1 MEEVTGEKPSK
12 NPPWRI
18 AKSAETLYN
27 IIITFQGGIPM
38 TAQELISRMTLEE
51 KAALL
56 QGKTVW
62 TTWDIPRLGLPSMT
76 MADGPHGLRR
86 AKTDRQLTIRTS
98 IPATCFP
105 TAAAM
110 ANSWDPELAEEMGK
124 ALGLEAASLGVHVL
138 LGPGLN
144 IKRSPLCGRNF
155 EYYSEDPYLAGKMA
169 AAGIRGIQ
177 SRGVSACA
185 KHFAVNSQELKRMSV
200 DSVVDER
207 TLREIYLTGF
217 EIAVKEGSA
226 KAIMSSYNPVNG
238 TYANENALLL
248 QRILRQEWGFDGY
261 VVSDWGACND
271 PVAAIQN
278 GSDLN
283 MPAPGLGNAA
293 YVVQQVREGA
303 LSEKD
308 LDARLVELLPVIL
321 ATTSLHRDRPTYDQE
336 AHHALAKK
344 CAAGAIVLLEND
356 GILPLA
362 PDTAVAVIGEFA
374 RKPRYQGA
382 GSSQVV
388 PTRLDDLLTALG
400 SDVKATYARGYRR
413 GHNKP
418 EDKLIAEAVE
428 IAGNA
433 PVVLL
438 CVGLEEISECE
449 SVERPS
455 MDLPESQIALIQAVC
470 KVNPNVVLVL
480 SGGSPFRLPSLP
492 YRAVIH
498 GYLGGQ
504 AGASAMADALLGKEN
519 PGGALSET
527 WPFGLGDTPCHG
539 NYPSEGPAA
548 EYREGLYV
556 GYRYYTTAKV
566 PVRYPFGHGLSYTTF
581 DYSDLEA
588 TNRQVSF
595 TVTNTGSR
603 DGSTVCQIYI
613 SCRLGK
619 VFRPEKELKA
629 FRRVYLKAGES
640 QRVTVELDDKAF
652 RYFNVKTNGWETET
666 GHYQIALC
674 SNAETELLKTTVRI
688 LGTDAPLPY
697 GALPGYE
704 SGKVSQVTDEEFAAL
719 LGRSLPKA
727 GWSEQLQ
734 ENDPLCRLCEA
745 KTGAAR
751 LLGKFLRHK
760 VRSSKKADMTWHAAY
775 NLPIRGLPQY
785 TGNRFTRHMVQDFLY
800 WANGHFFGGLSR
812 LIKGYFRGRKEA
824 KAYKELLEYGPRE

>member
-1 MEEVTGEKPSK
+1 
-12 NPPWRI
+12 
-18 AKSAETLYN
+18 
-27 IIITFQGGIPM
+27 M
-38 TAQELISRMTLEE
+38 TVQEIISRLTLEE

-62 TTWDIPRLGLPSMT
+62 TTRDIPRLGLPSMF
-76 MADGPHGLRR
+76 MADGPHGLRK
-86 AKTDRQLTIRTS
+86 AKSEKQLTIRTS

-110 ANSWDPELAEEMGK
+110 ANSWDPELGERMGQ
-124 ALGLEAASLGVHVL
+124 ALGDEAAANRVHVL

-155 EYYSEDPYLAGKMA
+155 EYFSEDPYLAGKMA
-169 AAGIRGIQ
+169 AGYIRGIQ
-177 SRGVSACA
+177 SRGVAACA

-217 EIAVKEGSA
+217 EIAVKEGKP

-238 TYANENALLL
+238 VYANENPKLL
-248 QRILRQEWGFDGY
+248 QKILRQEWGFDGY

-271 PVAAIQN
+271 PVAAIEN

-293 YVVQQVREGA
+293 YVVRAVREGWLREAA
-303 LSEKD
+303 LD
-308 LDARLVELLPVIL
+308 RRLAELLPVIL
-321 ATTSLHRDRPTYDQE
+321 ETTEAHKQPPTYDPE
-336 AHHALAKK
+336 AHHALAQA
-344 CAAGAIVLLEND
+344 CAEASIVLLEND
-356 GILPLA
+356 GLLPL
-362 PDTAVAVIGEFA
+362 TAGTDVAVIGEFA
-374 RKPRYQGA
+374 QKPRYQGA

-388 PTRLDDLLTALG
+388 PTRVDTLLDKLEGRLK
-400 SDVKATYARGYRR
+400 VTYAPGYRR
-413 GHNKP
+413 GQER
-418 EDKLIAEAVE
+418 EDPKLISQAVE
-428 IAGNA
+428 AA
-433 PVVLL
+433 RAASAVLL

-449 SVERPS
+449 SLERSS
-455 MDLPESQIALIQAVC
+455 MDLPLSQLALIDAVC
-470 KVNPNVVLVL
+470 KASDNVVLVL
-480 SGGSPFRLPSLP
+480 SGGSPFRLPSFQ

-504 AGASAMADALLGKEN
+504 AGAGAMANALLGEYN
-519 PGGALSET
+519 PGGALAET
-527 WPFGLGDTPCHG
+527 WPYELKDTPCDG

-548 EYREGLYV
+548 LYREGLYV
-556 GYRYYTTAKV
+556 GYRYYSGAKL

-581 DYSDLEA
+581 AYSDLEV

-603 DGSTVCQIYI
+603 DGSKVCQIYI
-613 SCRLGK
+613 SGRLCK

-640 QRVTVELDDKAF
+640 KRVTLELDDKAF
-652 RYFNVKTNGWETET
+652 RYFNVKTDRWEIET
-666 GHYQIALC
+666 GHYQVALC
-674 SNAETELLKTTVRI
+674 ENAQQELLKTTVRI

-697 GALPGYE
+697 GSLPAYE
-704 SGKVSQVTDEEFAAL
+704 SGQVKAVTDAEFTAL
-719 LGRSLPKA
+719 LGRPLPEKRWA
-727 GWSEQLQ
+727 PEL
-734 ENDPLCRLCEA
+734 EANDPLSRLCEA

-751 LLGKFLRHK
+751 LVGAFLRHK

-775 NLPIRGLPQY
+775 NLPVRGLPQY
-785 TGNRFTRHMVQDFLY
+785 TDNRFTRDMTEDFLY
-800 WANGHFFGGLSR
+800 WANGHPFKGFGR
-812 LIKGYFRGRKEA
+812 LVKGYFRGRKEA
-824 KAYKELLEYGPRE
+824 KAYRQLLEYGPTED

>member
-1 MEEVTGEKPSK
+1 MNV
-12 NPPWRI
+12 
-18 AKSAETLYN
+18 
-27 IIITFQGGIPM
+27 
-38 TAQELISRMTLEE
+38 QELISKLTLEE

-86 AKTDRQLTIRTS
+86 AKSDKQLTIKTS

-110 ANSWDPELAEEMGK
+110 ANSWDEELAEEMGK
-124 ALGLEAASLGVHVL
+124 ALGLEAAALGVHVL

-177 SRGVSACA
+177 SQGVAACA

-217 EIAVKEGSA
+217 EIAVKEGTP

-238 TYANENALLL
+238 TYANENPLLL
-248 QRILRQEWGFDGY
+248 QQILRREWGFDGY

-271 PVAAIQN
+271 PTAGIAS
-278 GSDLN
+278 GSALN

-293 YVVQQVREGA
+293 YVVRQVREGK

-308 LDARLVELLPVIL
+308 LDDRLAELLPVIL
-321 ATTSLHRDRPTYDQE
+321 ETTAAHKTKPEYDPE
-336 AHHALAKK
+336 AHHKLAQK
-344 CAAGAIVLLEND
+344 CAERSIVLLEND
-356 GILPLA
+356 GILPLTKGA
-362 PDTAVAVIGEFA
+362 SMTVIGDFA
-374 RKPRYQGA
+374 KTPRYQGA

-388 PTRLDDLLTALG
+388 PTRVDCLLDQLDKTLQL
-400 SDVKATYARGYRR
+400 TYAQGYRR
-413 GHNKP
+413 GHDKP
-418 EDKLIAEAVE
+418 EQKLIAEAVE
-428 IAGNA
+428 RAKGA
-433 PVVLL
+433 PGVLL

-480 SGGSPFRLPSLP
+480 SGGSPFRLPSLN

-504 AGASAMADALLGKEN
+504 AGASAMAAALLGDCN
-519 PGGALSET
+519 PGGALAET
-527 WPFGLGDTPCHG
+527 WPFELGDTPCWG
-539 NYPSEGPAA
+539 NYPSEDPVAL
-548 EYREGLYV
+548 YREGLYV
-556 GYRYYTTAKV
+556 GYRYYTTANV

-581 DYSDLEA
+581 DYADLEA

-613 SCRLGK
+613 SGRLGK

-640 QRVTVELDDKAF
+640 QRITVELDDKAF
-652 RYFNVKTNGWETET
+652 RYFNVKTGSWETET

-674 SNAETELLKTTVRI
+674 ANAEKELLKTTVRI
-688 LGTDAPLPY
+688 LGTDAPVPY
-697 GALPGYE
+697 EALPSYE
-704 SGKVSQVTDEEFAAL
+704 SGKVTKVSDEEFSAL
-719 LGRSLPKA
+719 LGHPLPEA
-727 GWSEQLQ
+727 VWSREMQ
-734 ENDPLCRLCEA
+734 ENDPLSRLCEA

-751 LLGKFLRHK
+751 LIGKFLRHK

-775 NLPIRGLPQY
+775 NLPVRGLPQY
-785 TGNRFTRHMVQDFLY
+785 TGNRFTREMVQDFLY
-800 WANGHFFGGLSR
+800 WANGHFFKGIGR
-812 LIKGYFRGRKEA
+812 LVKGYFRGRKEA
-824 KAYKELLEYGPRE
+824 KAYKELLEFGPQK

>member
-1 MEEVTGEKPSK
+1 MNVSEWISK
-12 NPPWRI
+12 
-18 AKSAETLYN
+18 L
-27 IIITFQGGIPM
+27 
-38 TAQELISRMTLEE
+38 TLEE

-86 AKTDRQLTIRTS
+86 AKSDKQLTIKTS

-105 TAAAM
+105 TAATM
-110 ANSWDPELAEEMGK
+110 ANSWDQELAEEMGK

-169 AAGIRGIQ
+169 AAQIRGIQ
-177 SRGVSACA
+177 SQGVSACA
-185 KHFAVNSQELKRMSV
+185 KHFAANSQELKRMSV

-217 EIAVKEGSA
+217 EIAVKEGQPG
-226 KAIMSSYNPVNG
+226 AIMSSYNPVNG
-238 TYANENALLL
+238 TYANENSLLL
-248 QRILRQEWGFDGY
+248 QQILRKEWGFGGY

-271 PVAAIQN
+271 PAAAIEN

-293 YVVQQVREGA
+293 YVVRQVREGK
-303 LSEKD
+303 LSEQA
-308 LDARLVELLPVIL
+308 LDDRLAELLPVIL
-321 ATTSLHRDRPTYDQE
+321 ATTSAHPSKPEYDPQ
-336 AHHALAKK
+336 AHHKLAQT
-344 CAAGAIVLLEND
+344 CAERSIVLLEND
-356 GILPLA
+356 GILPLNQG
-362 PDTAVAVIGEFA
+362 TSVTVIGEFA
-374 RKPRYQGA
+374 EVPRYQGA

-388 PTRLDDLLTALG
+388 PTRLDNLLEQL
-400 SDVKATYARGYRR
+400 KNRLQLTYARGYRR
-413 GHNKP
+413 GHDKP
-418 EDKLIAEAVE
+418 EQKLIDEAVE
-428 IAGNA
+428 KAKAA
-433 PVVLL
+433 PAVLL

-455 MDLPESQIALIQAVC
+455 MDLPASQIALIQAVS
-470 KVNPNVVLVL
+470 KVNSNVILVL
-480 SGGSPFRLPSLP
+480 FGGSPFRLPSLP

-504 AGASAMADALLGKEN
+504 AGAAAMAAALLGDIN
-519 PGGALSET
+519 PGGALAET
-527 WPFGLGDTPCHG
+527 WPFELGDTPCWG
-539 NYPSEGPAA
+539 SYPSEGPAA
-548 EYREGLYV
+548 LYREGLYV
-556 GYRYYTTAKV
+556 GYRYYTTANV
-566 PVRYPFGHGLSYTTF
+566 PVRWPFGHGLSYTTF
-581 DYSDLEA
+581 DYGDFEA
-588 TNRQVSF
+588 TNRQVRF

-613 SCRLGK
+613 SGRLGK

-640 QRVTVELDDKAF
+640 QRITLELDDKAF
-652 RYFNVKTNGWETET
+652 RYFNVKTGHWETET

-674 SNAETELLKTTVRI
+674 ADANTELLKSTVRI

-697 GALPGYE
+697 ESLPHYE
-704 SGKVSQVTDEEFAAL
+704 SGNVTKVSDEEFAAL
-719 LGRSLPKA
+719 LGRPLPIKS
-727 GWSEQLQ
+727 WSSELQ
-734 ENDPLCRLCEA
+734 ENDPLSRLCEV
-745 KTGAAR
+745 KNGAAR
-751 LLGKFLRHK
+751 LIGKFLRYK
-760 VRSSKKADMTWHAAY
+760 VRSSKKADMTWHSAY

-785 TGNRFTRHMVQDFLY
+785 TGNRFTREMVQDFLY
-800 WANGHFFGGLSR
+800 WANGHFFKGIGR
-812 LIKGYFRGRKEA
+812 MVKGYFKGRKEA
-824 KAYKELLEYGPRE
+824 KAYRELLEYGPQN

>member
-1 MEEVTGEKPSK
+1 MNV
-12 NPPWRI
+12 
-18 AKSAETLYN
+18 
-27 IIITFQGGIPM
+27 
-38 TAQELISRMTLEE
+38 QELISKLTLEE

-86 AKTDRQLTIRTS
+86 AKSDKQLTIRTS

-110 ANSWDPELAEEMGK
+110 ANSWDTELAEEMGK
-124 ALGLEAASLGVHVL
+124 ALGLEAASLGVQVL

-177 SRGVSACA
+177 SQGVSACA
-185 KHFAVNSQELKRMSV
+185 KHFAVNSQELGRMSI
-200 DSVVDER
+200 DSVVDDR

-217 EIAVKEGSA
+217 EIAVKEGDP

-238 TYANENALLL
+238 TYANENSLLL
-248 QRILRQEWGFDGY
+248 QRILRKEWGFEGY

-271 PVAAIQN
+271 PVAAIRN

-293 YVVQQVREGA
+293 YVVRQVREGK
-303 LSEKD
+303 LSEQD
-308 LDARLVELLPVIL
+308 LDARLRELLPVIL
-321 ATTSLHRDRPTYDQE
+321 ATTSLHKTRPSYDQD
-336 AHHALAKK
+336 AHHRLAQK
-344 CAAGAIVLLEND
+344 CAEGAIVLLEND
-356 GILPLA
+356 GILPLQEKTKA
-362 PDTAVAVIGEFA
+362 AVIGEFA
-374 RKPRYQGA
+374 MMPRYQGA

-388 PTRLDDLLTALG
+388 PTQLDWLMDELPDRLQL
-400 SDVKATYARGYRR
+400 TYAPGYRR
-413 GHNKP
+413 GHSKP
-418 EDKLIAEAVE
+418 EQKLIAEAVE
-428 IAGNA
+428 TAKEA
-433 PVVLL
+433 QVVLL

-470 KVNPNVVLVL
+470 KENPNVVLVL
-480 SGGSPFRLPSLP
+480 SGGSPFRLPSLQ

-504 AGASAMADALLGKEN
+504 AGASAMAAALMGDVN
-519 PGGALSET
+519 PGGALAET
-527 WPFGLGDTPCHG
+527 WPYELGDTPCYG
-539 NYPSEGPAA
+539 NYPSEGPTAQ
-548 EYREGLYV
+548 YREGLYV
-556 GYRYYTTAKV
+556 GYRYYTTAQV

-603 DGSTVCQIYI
+603 DGSTVCQIYV

-640 QRVTVELDDKAF
+640 QRVTVELGDQAF
-652 RYFNVKTNGWETET
+652 RYFNVKTGTWETET

-674 SNAETELLKTTVRI
+674 ANANTELLKTTVRI
-688 LGTDAPLPY
+688 LGTDAPIPYESLPS
-697 GALPGYE
+697 YE
-704 SGKVSQVTDEEFAAL
+704 SGRITKVSDGEFAAL
-719 LGRSLPKA
+719 LGHPLSEVT
-727 GWSEQLQ
+727 WSEELE
-734 ENDPLCRLCEA
+734 ENDPLSRLCDA

-751 LLGKFLRHK
+751 LIGKFLRYK

-775 NLPIRGLPQY
+775 NLPVRGLPQY
-785 TGNRFTRHMVQDFLY
+785 TDNRFTREMVQDFLY
-800 WANGHFFGGLSR
+800 WANGHFFRGIGR
-812 LIKGYFRGRKEA
+812 LVKGYFRGRKEA
-824 KAYKELLEYGPRE
+824 KAYRELLEYGPQK

>member
-1 MEEVTGEKPSK
+1 MNV
-12 NPPWRI
+12 
-18 AKSAETLYN
+18 
-27 IIITFQGGIPM
+27 
-38 TAQELISRMTLEE
+38 QELIGKLTLEE

-86 AKTDRQLTIRTS
+86 AKSDRQLTIKTS

-110 ANSWDPELAEEMGK
+110 ANSWDSELAEEMGK

-169 AAGIRGIQ
+169 AACIRGIQ
-177 SRGVSACA
+177 SQGVAACA

-217 EIAVKEGSA
+217 EIAVKEGRP

-238 TYANENALLL
+238 TYANENSFLL
-248 QRILRQEWGFDGY
+248 QQVLRKEWGFDGY

-293 YVVQQVREGA
+293 YVVRQVREGK
-303 LSEKD
+303 LSEQD
-308 LDARLVELLPVIL
+308 LDDRLAELLPVIL
-321 ATTSLHRDRPTYDQE
+321 ETNAAYNLKPPYDKD
-336 AHHALAKK
+336 AHHALARR
-344 CAAGAIVLLEND
+344 CAEGAIVLLEND
-356 GILPLA
+356 GILPLQENA
-362 PDTAVAVIGEFA
+362 SIALIGEFA
-374 RKPRYQGA
+374 EIPRYQGA

-388 PTRLDDLLTALG
+388 PTRLDCLKDELNDRVQLR
-400 SDVKATYARGYRR
+400 YARGFRR
-413 GHNKP
+413 GHSKP
-418 EDKLIAEAVE
+418 EPKLIAEAVE
-428 IAGNA
+428 VAKGA
-433 PVVLL
+433 AAVLL

-455 MDLPESQIALIQAVC
+455 MDLPESQLALIQAVC
-470 KVNPNVVLVL
+470 KANPNVVLVL
-480 SGGSPFRLPSLP
+480 SGGSPFRLPSLQ

-504 AGASAMADALLGKEN
+504 AGASAMAAALLGDVN
-519 PGGALSET
+519 PGGALAES
-527 WPFGLGDTPCHG
+527 WPFELGDTPCWG
-539 NYPSEGPAA
+539 NYPSEGPTAQ
-548 EYREGLYV
+548 YREGLYV
-556 GYRYYTTAKV
+556 GYRYYTTANV

-603 DGSTVCQIYI
+603 DGSAVCQIYI
-613 SCRLGK
+613 SGRLGK
-619 VFRPEKELKA
+619 VFRPERELKG

-640 QRVTVELDDKAF
+640 KRFTVELDDKTF
-652 RYFNVKTNGWETET
+652 RYFNIKTNNWETET
-666 GHYQIALC
+666 GHYQISLC
-674 SNAETELLKTTVRI
+674 SDANTELLKTTVRI
-688 LGTDAPLPY
+688 LGTEAALPY
-697 GALPGYE
+697 GSLPSYE
-704 SGKVSQVTDEEFAAL
+704 SGQVTKVTNEEFATL
-719 LGRSLPKA
+719 LGHPLPA
-727 GWSEQLQ
+727 INWSRKLS
-734 ENDPLCRLCEA
+734 ENDPLSRLCEA
-745 KTGAAR
+745 QTGAAR
-751 LLGKFLRHK
+751 LIGKFLRHK
-760 VRSSKKADMTWHAAY
+760 VQSSKKADMTWHAAY
-775 NLPIRGLPQY
+775 NLPVRGLPQY
-785 TGNRFTRHMVQDFLY
+785 TDNRFTREMVQDFLY
-800 WANGHFFGGLSR
+800 WANGHFFKGLGR

-824 KAYKELLEYGPRE
+824 KAYIELLHRGTQE

>member
-1 MEEVTGEKPSK
+1 MNV
-12 NPPWRI
+12 
-18 AKSAETLYN
+18 
-27 IIITFQGGIPM
+27 
-38 TAQELISRMTLEE
+38 QELISRLTLEE

-62 TTWDIPRLGLPSMT
+62 TTWDIPRLGLRSMT

-86 AKTDRQLTIRTS
+86 AKSDRQLTIKTS

-124 ALGLEAASLGVHVL
+124 ALGLEAACLGVHVL

-169 AAGIRGIQ
+169 AASIRGIQ
-177 SRGVSACA
+177 SQGVSACA
-185 KHFAVNSQELKRMSV
+185 KHFAVNSQELRRMSV
-200 DSVVDER
+200 DSVVDDR

-217 EIAVKEGSA
+217 EIAVKEGDPKS
-226 KAIMSSYNPVNG
+226 IMSSYNPING
-238 TYANENALLL
+238 TYANENSLLL
-248 QRILRQEWGFDGY
+248 QQILRKEWGFEGF

-271 PVAAIQN
+271 PAAAIRN
-278 GSDLN
+278 GSALN

-293 YVVQQVREGA
+293 FVVRQVREGK

-308 LDARLVELLPVIL
+308 LDARLAELLPVIL
-321 ATTSLHRDRPTYDQE
+321 ATAAARSARKTEPTYDE
-336 AHHALAKK
+336 NAHHELAKK
-344 CAAGAIVLLEND
+344 CAEGAIVLLEND
-356 GILPLA
+356 GILPLPKGTSA
-362 PDTAVAVIGEFA
+362 ALIGDFA
-374 RKPRYQGA
+374 RTPRYQGA

-388 PTRLDDLLTALG
+388 PTRLDDLLTELSPGLQLA
-400 SDVKATYARGYRR
+400 YARGFRR

-418 EDKLIAEAVE
+418 EPKLIAEAVE
-428 IAGNA
+428 AAKGA
-433 PVVLL
+433 SVVLL

-455 MDLPESQIALIQAVC
+455 MDLPESQIALIKAVC
-470 KVNPNVVLVL
+470 KENPNVVLVL
-480 SGGSPFRLPSLP
+480 SGGAPFRLPTLD

-504 AGASAMADALLGKEN
+504 AGAAAMAAALLGDCN
-519 PGGALSET
+519 PGGALAET
-527 WPFGLGDTPCHG
+527 WPYELGDTPCYG
-539 NYPSEGPAA
+539 SYPSEGPTAQ
-548 EYREGLYV
+548 YREGLYV

-566 PVRYPFGHGLSYTTF
+566 PVRYPFGHGLSYTAF
-581 DYSDLEA
+581 EYSDLEA

-595 TVTNTGSR
+595 NVKNTGSR

-640 QRVTVELDDKAF
+640 RKVTIELDDKAF
-652 RYFNVKTNGWETET
+652 RYFNVKTGGWETET

-674 SNAETELLKTTVRI
+674 KNANEELLKTTVRI
-688 LGTDAPLPY
+688 LGTDAPVPY
-697 GALPGYE
+697 GELPSYE
-704 SGKVSQVTDEEFAAL
+704 SGSITRVSDEEFTSL
-719 LGRSLPKA
+719 LGHPLPEKV
-727 GWSEQLQ
+727 WSQELE
-734 ENDPLCRLCEA
+734 ENDPLSRFCDAGNR
-745 KTGAAR
+745 AAR
-751 LLGKFLRHK
+751 LIGKFLRHK
-760 VRSSKKADMTWHAAY
+760 VSSGKKADMTWHAAY
-775 NLPIRGLPQY
+775 NLPVRGLPQY
-785 TGNRFTRHMVQDFLY
+785 TDNRFTREMVQDFLY
-800 WANGHFFGGLSR
+800 WANGHFFKGIGR
-812 LIKGYFRGRKEA
+812 LVKGYFRGRKEV
-824 KAYKELLEYGPRE
+824 KAYKQLLEYGSQE

>member
-1 MEEVTGEKPSK
+1 MNVS
-12 NPPWRI
+12 
-18 AKSAETLYN
+18 
-27 IIITFQGGIPM
+27 
-38 TAQELISRMTLEE
+38 ELISKLTLEE

-86 AKTDRQLTIRTS
+86 AKSDKQLTIKTS

-105 TAAAM
+105 TAATM
-110 ANSWDPELAEEMGK
+110 ANSWDPTLAEEMGK

-169 AAGIRGIQ
+169 AAQIRGIQ
-177 SRGVSACA
+177 SQRVSACA
-185 KHFAVNSQELKRMSV
+185 KHFAANSQELKRMSV

-217 EIAVKEGSA
+217 EIAVKEGKPGA
-226 KAIMSSYNPVNG
+226 VMSSYNPVNG
-238 TYANENALLL
+238 TYANENPMLL
-248 QRILRQEWGFDGY
+248 QQVLRKEWGFGGY
-261 VVSDWGACND
+261 VVSDWGGCND
-271 PVAAIQN
+271 PAAAIQN

-293 YVVQQVREGA
+293 YVVRQVQEGK
-303 LSEKD
+303 LSEQAID
-308 LDARLVELLPVIL
+308 DRLAELLPVIL
-321 ATTSLHRDRPTYDQE
+321 ATTVAHPTRPEYDPQ
-336 AHHALAKK
+336 AHHKLAQK
-344 CAAGAIVLLEND
+344 CAERSIVLLEND
-356 GILPLA
+356 GVLPLGKGTSA
-362 PDTAVAVIGEFA
+362 TVIGEFA
-374 RKPRYQGA
+374 GAPRYQGA

-388 PTRLDDLLTALG
+388 PTRLDNLLEQLEN
-400 SDVKATYARGYRR
+400 KLQLTYAQGYRR
-413 GHNKP
+413 GHDKP
-418 EDKLIAEAVE
+418 EQKLITEAVE
-428 IAGNA
+428 KAKGA
-433 PVVLL
+433 PAVLL

-470 KVNPNVVLVL
+470 KVNSNVILVL
-480 SGGSPFRLPSLP
+480 FGGSPFRLPSLP

-504 AGASAMADALLGKEN
+504 AGASAMAAALLGDIN
-519 PGGALSET
+519 PGGALAET
-527 WPFGLGDTPCHG
+527 WPFELGDTPCWG

-548 EYREGLYV
+548 LYREGLYV

-566 PVRYPFGHGLSYTTF
+566 PVRWPFGHGLSYTTF
-581 DYSDLEA
+581 DYGNFEA
-588 TNRQVSF
+588 TNRQVRF

-613 SCRLGK
+613 SGRLGK

-629 FRRVYLKAGES
+629 FRRVYLKAGET
-640 QRVTVELDDKAF
+640 QRITLELDDKAF
-652 RYFNVKTNGWETET
+652 RYFNVKTGRWETET

-674 SNAETELLKTTVRI
+674 ADANTELLKSTVRI
-688 LGTDAPLPY
+688 LGTDALLPY
-697 GALPGYE
+697 ESLPHYE
-704 SGKVSQVTDEEFAAL
+704 SGNVTKVSDEEFAAL
-719 LGRSLPKA
+719 LGRPLPIKS
-727 GWSEQLQ
+727 WSSELQ
-734 ENDPLCRLCEA
+734 ENDPLSRLCEV
-745 KTGAAR
+745 KNGAAR
-751 LLGKFLRHK
+751 LIGKFLRHK
-760 VRSSKKADMTWHAAY
+760 VRSSKKADMTWHSAY

-785 TGNRFTRHMVQDFLY
+785 TGNRFTREMVQDFLY
-800 WANGHFFGGLSR
+800 WANGHFFKGIGR
-812 LIKGYFRGRKEA
+812 LIKGYFKGRKEA
-824 KAYKELLEYGPRE
+824 KAYRELLEYGPQK

>member
-1 MEEVTGEKPSK
+1 MNV
-12 NPPWRI
+12 
-18 AKSAETLYN
+18 
-27 IIITFQGGIPM
+27 
-38 TAQELISRMTLEE
+38 QELIGKLTLEE

-86 AKTDRQLTIRTS
+86 AKSDRQLTIQTS

-110 ANSWDPELAEEMGK
+110 ANSWDPELAEQMGK

-169 AAGIRGIQ
+169 AACIRGIQ
-177 SRGVSACA
+177 SQGVSACA

-200 DSVVDER
+200 DSVVDQR

-217 EIAVKEGSA
+217 EIAVKEGKP

-238 TYANENALLL
+238 TYANENAFLL
-248 QRILRQEWGFDGY
+248 QQVLRKEWGFDGF

-293 YVVQQVREGA
+293 YVVRQVREGK
-303 LSEKD
+303 LSEQA
-308 LDARLVELLPVIL
+308 LDERLAELLPVIL
-321 ATTSLHRDRPTYDQE
+321 ETTAAYNLKPSYDKD

-344 CAAGAIVLLEND
+344 CAEGAIVLLEND
-356 GILPLA
+356 GILPLQENE
-362 PDTAVAVIGEFA
+362 TVALIGEFA
-374 RKPRYQGA
+374 DIPRYQGA

-388 PTRLDDLLTALG
+388 PTQLDWLRDKLCDRVQLR
-400 SDVKATYARGYRR
+400 YARGFRR
-413 GHNKP
+413 GHSKP
-418 EDKLIAEAVE
+418 EQKLIAEAVE
-428 IAGNA
+428 AARGA
-433 PVVLL
+433 AVALL

-480 SGGSPFRLPSLP
+480 SGGSPFRLPSLQ

-504 AGASAMADALLGKEN
+504 AGASAMAAALMGDVN
-519 PGGALSET
+519 PGGALSES
-527 WPFGLGDTPCHG
+527 WPFELGDTPCWG
-539 NYPSEGPAA
+539 NYPSEGPTAQ
-548 EYREGLYV
+548 YREGLYV
-556 GYRYYTTAKV
+556 GYRYYTTANV

-581 DYSDLEA
+581 DYSDLQV

-595 TVTNTGSR
+595 TVTNTGER

-613 SCRLGK
+613 SGRLGK
-619 VFRPEKELKA
+619 VFRPDRELKG

-640 QRVTVELDDKAF
+640 QRFTIELDDKAF
-652 RYFNVKTNGWETET
+652 RYFNVKTDSWETET
-666 GHYQIALC
+666 GHYQILLC
-674 SNAETELLKTTVRI
+674 SNANTELLKTTVRI
-688 LGTDAPLPY
+688 LGTEAPLPY
-697 GALPGYE
+697 GSLPSYE
-704 SGKVSQVTDEEFAAL
+704 SGQITKVTGEEFTAL
-719 LGRSLPKA
+719 LGHPLPA
-727 GWSEQLQ
+727 NSWSRKLS
-734 ENDPLCRLCEA
+734 ENDPLSRLCDA
-745 KTGAAR
+745 QTGAAR
-751 LLGKFLRHK
+751 LIGKFLRHK

-775 NLPIRGLPQY
+775 NLPVRGLPQY
-785 TGNRFTRHMVQDFLY
+785 TDNRFTREMVQDFLY
-800 WANGHFFGGLSR
+800 WANGHFFKGLGR
-812 LIKGYFRGRKEA
+812 LVKGYFRGRKEA
-824 KAYKELLEYGPRE
+824 KAYTELLRRGVQE

>member
-1 MEEVTGEKPSK
+1 MNV
-12 NPPWRI
+12 
-18 AKSAETLYN
+18 
-27 IIITFQGGIPM
+27 
-38 TAQELISRMTLEE
+38 QELIGKLTLEE
-51 KAALL
+51 KAVLL

-86 AKTDRQLTIRTS
+86 AKSDKQLTIKTS

-105 TAAAM
+105 TAATM
-110 ANSWDPELAEEMGK
+110 ANSWDEELAEEMGK
-124 ALGLEAASLGVHVL
+124 ALGLEAAALGVHVL

-177 SRGVSACA
+177 SQGVAACA

-200 DSVVDER
+200 DSVVDDR

-217 EIAVKEGSA
+217 EIAVKEGKP

-238 TYANENALLL
+238 TYANENSSLL
-248 QRILRQEWGFDGY
+248 QQILRREWGFDGY

-271 PVAAIQN
+271 PAAGIAN
-278 GSDLN
+278 GSALN

-293 YVVQQVREGA
+293 YVVRQVREGK

-308 LDARLVELLPVIL
+308 LDDRLAELLPVIL
-321 ATTSLHRDRPTYDQE
+321 ETTAAHKTRPEYDRE
-336 AHHALAKK
+336 AHHKLAQK
-344 CAAGAIVLLEND
+344 CAERSIVLLEND
-356 GILPLA
+356 GILPLTEGM
-362 PDTAVAVIGEFA
+362 PVTVIGDFA
-374 RKPRYQGA
+374 KAPRYQGA

-388 PTRLDDLLTALG
+388 PTRVDSLLDQLDKKLQL
-400 SDVKATYARGYRR
+400 TYAQGYRR
-413 GHNKP
+413 GHDKP
-418 EDKLIAEAVE
+418 EQKLIAEAVE
-428 IAGNA
+428 KAKGA

-470 KVNPNVVLVL
+470 MANSNVVLVL
-480 SGGSPFRLPSLP
+480 SGGSPFRLPSLN

-504 AGASAMADALLGKEN
+504 AGASAMAAALLGDIN
-519 PGGALSET
+519 PGGALAET
-527 WPFGLGDTPCHG
+527 WPFELGDTPCWG
-539 NYPSEGPAA
+539 NYPSEGPGAL
-548 EYREGLYV
+548 YRECLYV
-556 GYRYYTTAKV
+556 GYRYYTTANV

-581 DYSDLEA
+581 AYSNLEA

-603 DGSTVCQIYI
+603 NGSAVCQIYI
-613 SCRLGK
+613 SGRLGK

-640 QRVTVELDDKAF
+640 QRITVELDDKAF

-674 SNAETELLKTTVRI
+674 ANVERELLKTTVRI
-688 LGTDAPLPY
+688 LGTDAPVPYESLPS
-697 GALPGYE
+697 YE
-704 SGKVSQVTDEEFAAL
+704 SGKVTKVSDEEFAAL
-719 LGRSLPKA
+719 LGHPLPKA
-727 GWSEQLQ
+727 VWSRELR
-734 ENDPLCRLCEA
+734 ENDPLSRLCEA

-751 LLGKFLRHK
+751 LIGKFLRHK

-775 NLPIRGLPQY
+775 NLPVRGLPQY
-785 TGNRFTRHMVQDFLY
+785 TGNRFTREMVQDFLY
-800 WANGHFFGGLSR
+800 WSNGHFFKGIGR
-812 LIKGYFRGRKEA
+812 LVKGYFKGRKEA
-824 KAYKELLEYGPRE
+824 KAYKELLEFGPQK

>member
-1 MEEVTGEKPSK
+1 
-12 NPPWRI
+12 
-18 AKSAETLYN
+18 
-27 IIITFQGGIPM
+27 M
-38 TAQELISRMTLEE
+38 TVQELISALTLEE

-62 TTWDIPRLGLPSMT
+62 TTWNIPRLGLPSMT

-86 AKTDRQLTIRTS
+86 AKSDRQLTIRTS

-110 ANSWDPELAEEMGK
+110 ANSWDPELLEQMGE

-169 AAGIRGIQ
+169 AACIRGIQ

-200 DSVVDER
+200 DSVVDDR

-217 EIAVKEGSA
+217 EIAVKEGKP

-238 TYANENALLL
+238 TYANENSLLL
-248 QRILRQEWGFDGY
+248 QQILRNEWGFEGY

-271 PVAAIQN
+271 PAAAIRN

-293 YVVQQVREGA
+293 YVVRQVREGK
-303 LSEKD
+303 LSEKA
-308 LDARLVELLPVIL
+308 LDDRLAELLPVIL
-321 ATTSLHRDRPTYDQE
+321 ETTAAYETKPSYDRDK
-336 AHHALAKK
+336 HHELARR
-344 CAAGAIVLLEND
+344 CAEGAIVLLEND
-356 GILPLA
+356 GILPLQEKTKA
-362 PDTAVAVIGEFA
+362 ALIGEFA
-374 RKPRYQGA
+374 MEPRYQGA

-388 PTRLDDLLTALG
+388 PTCLDRLTEQLADRLQL
-400 SDVKATYARGYRR
+400 TYARGYRR
-413 GHNKP
+413 GHGKP
-418 EDKLIAEAVE
+418 EPKLIAEAVAKAKE
-428 IAGNA
+428 A

-449 SVERPS
+449 SVERS
-455 MDLPESQIALIQAVC
+455 GLDLPESQLALIQAVY
-470 KVNPNVVLVL
+470 KANPNVVLVL
-480 SGGSPFRLPSLP
+480 SGGSPFRLPSLQ

-504 AGASAMADALLGKEN
+504 AGASAMANALLGDSN
-519 PGGALSET
+519 PGGALAET
-527 WPFGLGDTPCHG
+527 WPFELGDTPCWG

-548 EYREGLYV
+548 QYREGLYV

-581 DYSDLEA
+581 AYSQLEA

-603 DGSTVCQIYI
+603 EGSTVCQIYI

-619 VFRPEKELKA
+619 LFRPEKELKA

-652 RYFNVKTNGWETET
+652 RYFNAATGTWETET

-674 SNAETELLKTTVRI
+674 ANANEELLKTTVRI
-688 LGTDAPLPY
+688 LGTDAPMPY
-697 GALPGYE
+697 GSLPSYE
-704 SGKVSQVTDEEFAAL
+704 SGCVTKVTKEEFAAL
-719 LGRSLPKA
+719 LGYCPKTA
-727 GWSEQLQ
+727 VWSRELA
-734 ENDPLCRLCEA
+734 ENDPLSRLCEA

-751 LLGKFLRHK
+751 LIGKFLRHK
-760 VRSSKKADMTWHAAY
+760 VRNSKKADMTWHAAY
-775 NLPIRGLPQY
+775 NLPVRGLPQY
-785 TGNRFTRHMVQDFLY
+785 TDNRFTREMVQDFLY
-800 WANGHFFGGLSR
+800 WANGHFFRGIGR
-812 LIKGYFRGRKEA
+812 LVKGYFRGRKEA
-824 KAYKELLEYGPRE
+824 KAYRQLLEYGPEE

>member
-1 MEEVTGEKPSK
+1 
-12 NPPWRI
+12 
-18 AKSAETLYN
+18 
-27 IIITFQGGIPM
+27 M
-38 TAQELISRMTLEE
+38 TVQELISKLTLEE

-62 TTWDIPRLGLPSMT
+62 TTWDVPRLGLPSMT

-86 AKTDRQLTIRTS
+86 AKSDKQLQIKTS

-177 SRGVSACA
+177 SQGVSACA

-200 DSVVDER
+200 DSVVDDR

-217 EIAVKEGSA
+217 EIAVKEGKPKS
-226 KAIMSSYNPVNG
+226 IMSSYNPVNG
-238 TYANENALLL
+238 TYANENSLLL
-248 QRILRQEWGFDGY
+248 QQILRKEWGFDGY

-271 PVAAIQN
+271 PAAAIRN

-293 YVVQQVREGA
+293 YVVRQVREGK

-308 LDARLVELLPVIL
+308 LDARLAELLPVIL
-321 ATTSLHRDRPTYDQE
+321 ATTSLHKERPDYDRE
-336 AHHALAKK
+336 EHHVLAKK
-344 CAAGAIVLLEND
+344 CAERAIVLLEND

-362 PDTAVAVIGEFA
+362 KDTSVTMIGDFA
-374 RKPRYQGA
+374 KEPRYQGA

-388 PTRLDDLLTALG
+388 PTRLDDLLTAL
-400 SDVKATYARGYRR
+400 SPQLQLTYARGFRR

-418 EDKLIAEAVE
+418 EPKLIAEAVE
-428 IAGNA
+428 KARGA
-433 PVVLL
+433 SAVLL

-449 SVERPS
+449 SLERPS
-455 MDLPESQIALIQAVC
+455 MDLPESQIALIRAVC
-470 KVNPNVVLVL
+470 RENPNVVLVL
-480 SGGSPFRLPSLP
+480 SGGSPFRLPSLN

-504 AGASAMADALLGKEN
+504 AGASAMAAALMGDHN
-519 PGGALSET
+519 PGGALAET
-527 WPFGLGDTPCHG
+527 WPFELGDTPCYG

-548 EYREGLYV
+548 LYREGLYI

-595 TVTNTGSR
+595 TVKNTGQR
-603 DGSTVCQIYI
+603 DGSVVCQIYV

-619 VFRPEKELKA
+619 IFRPEKELKA

-640 QRVTVELDDKAF
+640 QRITIELDDKAF
-652 RYFNVKTNGWETET
+652 RYFNVKTDRWETET
-666 GHYQIALC
+666 GHYQIALGA
-674 SNAETELLKTTVRI
+674 NANEELLKTTVRI
-688 LGTDAPLPY
+688 LGTDAPIPY
-697 GALPGYE
+697 GQLPSYE
-704 SGKVSQVTDEEFAAL
+704 TGCVTKVSDEEFTAL
-719 LGRSLPKA
+719 LGRPLPEKL
-727 GWSEQLQ
+727 WSKELE
-734 ENDPLCRLCEA
+734 ENDPLSRLCDA
-745 KTGAAR
+745 KTWAAR
-751 LLGKFLRHK
+751 LIGRFLRYK
-760 VRSSKKADMTWHAAY
+760 VIHSKKADMTWHAAY
-775 NLPIRGLPQY
+775 NLPVRGLPQY
-785 TGNRFTRHMVQDFLY
+785 TDNRFTRQMVQDFLY
-800 WANGHFFGGLSR
+800 WANGHFFKGISR
-812 LIKGYFRGRKEA
+812 LVKGYFQGRKEA
-824 KAYKELLEYGPRE
+824 NAYKQLLEYGPQE

>member
-1 MEEVTGEKPSK
+1 MNVSEWISK
-12 NPPWRI
+12 
-18 AKSAETLYN
+18 L
-27 IIITFQGGIPM
+27 
-38 TAQELISRMTLEE
+38 TLEE

-86 AKTDRQLTIRTS
+86 AKSDKQLTIKTS

-105 TAAAM
+105 TAATM
-110 ANSWDPELAEEMGK
+110 ANSWDQELAEEMGK

-169 AAGIRGIQ
+169 AAQIRGIQ
-177 SRGVSACA
+177 SQGVSACA
-185 KHFAVNSQELKRMSV
+185 KHFAANSQELKRMSV

-217 EIAVKEGSA
+217 EIAVKEGQPG
-226 KAIMSSYNPVNG
+226 AIMSSYNPVNG
-238 TYANENALLL
+238 TYANENSLLL
-248 QRILRQEWGFDGY
+248 QQILRKEWGFGGY

-271 PVAAIQN
+271 PAAAIEN

-293 YVVQQVREGA
+293 YVVRQVREGK
-303 LSEKD
+303 LSEQA
-308 LDARLVELLPVIL
+308 LDDRLAELLPVIL
-321 ATTSLHRDRPTYDQE
+321 ATTSAHPSKPEYDPQ
-336 AHHALAKK
+336 AHHKLAQT
-344 CAAGAIVLLEND
+344 CAERSIVLLEND
-356 GILPLA
+356 GILPLNQG
-362 PDTAVAVIGEFA
+362 TSVTVIGEFA
-374 RKPRYQGA
+374 EVPRYQGA

-388 PTRLDDLLTALG
+388 PTRLDNLLEQL
-400 SDVKATYARGYRR
+400 KNRLQLTYARGFRR
-413 GHNKP
+413 GHDKP
-418 EDKLIAEAVE
+418 EQKLIDEAVE
-428 IAGNA
+428 KAKAA
-433 PVVLL
+433 PAVLL

-455 MDLPESQIALIQAVC
+455 MDLPASQIALIQAVS
-470 KVNPNVVLVL
+470 KVNSNVILVL
-480 SGGSPFRLPSLP
+480 FGGSPFRLPSLP

-504 AGASAMADALLGKEN
+504 AGAAAMAAALLGDIN
-519 PGGALSET
+519 PGGALAET
-527 WPFGLGDTPCHG
+527 WPFELGDTPCWG
-539 NYPSEGPAA
+539 SYPSEGPAA
-548 EYREGLYV
+548 LYREGLYV
-556 GYRYYTTAKV
+556 GYRYYTTANV
-566 PVRYPFGHGLSYTTF
+566 PVRWPFGHGLSYTTF
-581 DYSDLEA
+581 DYGDFEA
-588 TNRQVSF
+588 TNRQVRF

-613 SCRLGK
+613 SGRLGK

-640 QRVTVELDDKAF
+640 QRITIELDDKAF
-652 RYFNVKTNGWETET
+652 RYFNVKTGHWETET

-674 SNAETELLKTTVRI
+674 ADANTELLKSTVRI

-697 GALPGYE
+697 ESLPHYE
-704 SGKVSQVTDEEFAAL
+704 SGNVTKVSDEEFAAL
-719 LGRSLPKA
+719 LGRPLPIKS
-727 GWSEQLQ
+727 WSSELQ
-734 ENDPLCRLCEA
+734 ENDPLSRLCEV
-745 KTGAAR
+745 KNGAAR
-751 LLGKFLRHK
+751 LIGKFLRYK
-760 VRSSKKADMTWHAAY
+760 VRSSKKADMTWHSAY

-785 TGNRFTRHMVQDFLY
+785 TGNRFTREMVQDFLY
-800 WANGHFFGGLSR
+800 WAKGHFFKGIGR
-812 LIKGYFRGRKEA
+812 MVKGYFKGRKEA
-824 KAYKELLEYGPRE
+824 KAYRELLEYGPQN